1 VFGTNPLA
9 IAIPSEQDP
18 IVLDMSTAATSYFG
32 LVEAQTAGRSIPADF
47 AYDSQGN
54 PTTDPQKAIAGAIR
68 SFDRSY
74 KGSGLA
80 LIGEILAGPLVGAA
94 FCGIGDS
101 KGNWGHLIFAIDP
114 ELLTE
119 RDKLV
124 SNVSEIISKVKS
136 TKKLP
141 GVEEIFVP
149 GERESLL
156 ARQRQESGLIEVED
170 NLLAELRKVAG
181 GV

>member
-1 VFGTNPLA
+1 
-9 IAIPSEQDP
+9 
-18 IVLDMSTAATSYFG
+18 MSTATTSYFG

-47 AYDSQGN
+47 AYDNQGN

-80 LIGEILAGPLVGAA
+80 LVGEILAGPLVGAA

-114 ELLTE
+114 EILID
-119 RDKLV
+119 RDKFV
-124 SNVSEIISKVKS
+124 SNVSEIIQKVKS

-141 GVEEIFVP
+141 GVDEIFVP
-149 GERESLL
+149 GEKESLL
-156 ARQRQESGLIEVED
+156 TRQRKESGLIEVED

-181 GV
+181 NV